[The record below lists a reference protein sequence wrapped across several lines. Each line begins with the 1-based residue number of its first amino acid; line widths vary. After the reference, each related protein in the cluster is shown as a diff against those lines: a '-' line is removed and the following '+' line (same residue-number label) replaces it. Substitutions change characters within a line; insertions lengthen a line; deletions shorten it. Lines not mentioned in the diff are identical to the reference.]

1 MRDPDTRRLGD
12 EPEELLAAY
21 FADEL
26 RLASAAS
33 PEPPALPRPARRRG
47 ELAGTAALAACALGA
62 ALLTAACAPEAP
74 LARHIDASPGVM
86 GLAARELGEGLGRII
101 EAGIMH
107 FKTAPQ
113 RGARPKEDI

>member
-1 MRDPDTRRLGD
+1 MRDHKTRRVGD

-21 FADEL
+21 FVDEL
-26 RLASAAS
+26 RLASAMS
-33 PEPPALPRPARRRG
+33 PEPPALPKAARRRG

-74 LARHIDASPGVM
+74 LARRIDAKAGVLE
-86 GLAARELGEGLGRII
+86 LAARELGAGLDRMI
-101 EAGIMH
+101 EAGMMH

>member
-1 MRDPDTRRLGD
+1 MRDLEARRLGD

-26 RLASAAS
+26 HQASAAS
-33 PEPPALPRPARRRG
+33 PEPPALPWPARRRG

-74 LARHIDASPGVM
+74 LARRIDANAGVM
-86 GLAARELGEGLGRII
+86 ELAARELGEGLGRMI
-101 EAGIMH
+101 EAGMMH
-107 FKTAPQ
+107 FKP
-113 RGARPKEDI
+113 RR

>member
-1 MRDPDTRRLGD
+1 MREPETRRQGA

-21 FADEL
+21 FADEI
-26 RLASAAS
+26 RLASAMS
-33 PEPPALPRPARRRG
+33 PEPPAWPKPARRRG

-74 LARHIDASPGVM
+74 LARYLDANPVGLE
-86 GLAARELGEGLGRII
+86 LAARELGEGLGRMI
-101 EAGIMH
+101 EAGMMH

-113 RGARPKEDI
+113 RGARPKEEI